1 MEKKELAHALEAI
14 LFASGESISSDKLC
28 SVLNIDK
35 SELEE
40 LAMGLA
46 DFYEYERR
54 GMRLLRLEGKY
65 QLVSRPDYAGYVRAA
80 LETARPPVLTQ
91 SALEV
96 LAIIA
101 YKQPVTKTYIEQVR
115 GVDSGHTMVSL
126 VDKGLIESC
135 GKLDVP
141 GRPLL
146 YRTTEK
152 FLRSFAISDI
162 DQLPFIEGFG
172 IEHGSEQLSLDMNRQ
187 EGGAHE

>member
-1 MEKKELAHALEAI
+1 M
-14 LFASGESISSDKLC
+14 
-28 SVLNIDK
+28 
-35 SELEE
+35 
-40 LAMGLA
+40 
-46 DFYEYERR
+46 
-54 GMRLLRLEGKY
+54 
-65 QLVSRPDYAGYVRAA
+65 
-80 LETARPPVLTQ
+80 LTQ

-187 EGGAHE
+187 EGGAQE